1 MENDARGN
9 AGRRRRVAGAG
20 GEGGGVAVELNE
32 AQDALENG
40 PDATGGDADAI
51 ATAPGFPLVRLDR
64 MMESLRVAE
73 YDTNSGI
80 GELVDNA
87 IESGAN
93 NVWIEYREVEE
104 TFGKKKLKVVGE
116 LAVIDDGE
124 GMAVDVQRR
133 CLALGETH
141 RPIKQG
147 GKGIGRFGV
156 GMTLG
161 GISLARVIEVYTR
174 TSASDPFNY
183 TYLDLNEVY
192 RGVQQAIPYPIVK
205 KPPAEYAGRL
215 DGRSGTI
222 VLLSDCDRL
231 QRSAVNTE
239 KGISADEQLAG
250 VPHWLGRTYRKF
262 ISGGVKIIFAGK
274 PVHLHD
280 PLYVMSPTVFDLKDG
295 GPDLKATLIGV
306 ETLELD
312 IPGRP
317 GEKTTVTVTMTLLPE
332 EWRRH
337 EGVGGS
343 SFARDRRIDE
353 NEGISI
359 LRAGREVL
367 YAPVPYI
374 IGTRGQA
381 RFLEIDR
388 WWGCE
393 IAFPPELD
401 DYFHVRYIKRGAE
414 PVPALRDQIR
424 TMIGP
429 VVKTLRNQ
437 IKQTYKKTKAERQR
451 EAGVF
456 APAEDTMASADKV
469 LPRGRRGAKVT
480 PEEEKA
486 ALDEIAEKSAKVTP
500 GEEVGDAEQVAQT
513 RQRIESKPYSI
524 VPVRYPSNVFFET
537 RHLLGKVVIELNV
550 NHAFFT
556 HVFEPLCGSAELLTE
571 DTDAELAEDTPEKRL
586 ARDAFMYL
594 LMSYAKA
601 ESLFD
606 DSEVDLDVL
615 RMNWGMTLGT
625 VLTKAFEGR

>member
-1 MENDARGN
+1 MENDGKGIG
-9 AGRRRRVAGAG
+9 GRRRPAALVAAG
-20 GEGGGVAVELNE
+20 GDAAGVQVDESQGAV
-32 AQDALENG
+32 ENG
-40 PDATGGDADAI
+40 PDISSAGADAVV
-51 ATAPGFPLVRLDR
+51 AARGFPMVRLDR

-93 NVWIEYREVEE
+93 NVWIEYREVEQ

-124 GMAVDVQRR
+124 GMPLDVQRR

-141 RPIKQG
+141 RPIKPG

-174 TSASDPFNY
+174 TNASEPFNY

-192 RGVQQAIPYPIVK
+192 RGDQLEIPYPIVK
-205 KPPAEYAGRL
+205 KAPAEYAGRL

-222 VLLSDCDRL
+222 VVLSDCDRL
-231 QRSAVNTE
+231 QRSAVNTD

-262 ISGGVKIIFAGK
+262 IGGGVKIIFGGK

-280 PLYVMSPTVFDLKDG
+280 PLYLMSPTVFDLKDG

-343 SFARDRRIDE
+343 SFARERRIDE

-381 RFLEIDR
+381 RFLDIDR

-437 IKQTYKKTKAERQR
+437 VKQTYKKTKAERQR

-469 LPRGRRGAKVT
+469 LPRGRRGANVT
-480 PEEEKA
+480 PEQEKA
-486 ALDEIAEKSAKVTP
+486 TLDEIVEKSAKVTP
-500 GEEVGDAEQVAQT
+500 GEDASDPKQAEQT
-513 RQRIESKPYSI
+513 RQRIENRPYSI

-571 DTDAELAEDTPEKRL
+571 DTDAELPEDTPEKRL

-606 DSEVDLDVL
+606 EGGVDLDVL